1 MAAPENIHPTFGQL
15 LGRESK
21 ETLLKQRGTVVWLYG
36 LSGSGKSTLANA
48 LERRLHDERIF
59 TQLLDGDNLR
69 SGLNSDLGF
78 SDEDRRENIRR
89 VAEVAKL
96 FVSAGV
102 VTIEAF
108 ICPRAELRVLARD
121 IIGAKDFFEVYVEC
135 SFETCEA
142 RDVKGLYAKAKAG
155 GVEQFTGRDSAF
167 EPGVSPDLTLNTDD
181 LSEADAAQQIFDAV
195 RLRVTLKE

>member
-48 LERRLHDERIF
+48 LERRLHDEGIF

-78 SDEDRRENIRR
+78 SDKDRRENIRR

-96 FVSAGV
+96 FASASV
-102 VTIEAF
+102 VTIAAF

-121 IIGAKDFFEVYVEC
+121 IIGAKDFFEVYLEC

-167 EPGVSPDLTLNTDD
+167 EPGVSPDLTLNTND
-181 LSEADAAQQIFDAV
+181 LSEADAAQQLFDAV
-195 RLRVTLKE
+195 RPRVNLAE

>member
-48 LERRLHDERIF
+48 LERRLHDEGIF
-59 TQLLDGDNLR
+59 TQLLDGDNIR

-78 SDEDRRENIRR
+78 SDEDLRENIRR

-96 FVSAGV
+96 FASASV
-102 VTIEAF
+102 VTIAAF

-121 IIGAKDFFEVYVEC
+121 IIGAKDFFEVYLEC
-135 SFETCEA
+135 SFKTCEA
-142 RDVKGLYAKAKAG
+142 RDVKGL
-155 GVEQFTGRDSAF
+155 
-167 EPGVSPDLTLNTDD
+167 
-181 LSEADAAQQIFDAV
+181 
-195 RLRVTLKE
+195 

>member
-36 LSGSGKSTLANA
+36 LSGSGKRTLANA
-48 LERRLHDERIF
+48 LERRLHDEGIS

-78 SDEDRRENIRR
+78 SDKDRRENIRR

-96 FVSAGV
+96 FASASV
-102 VTIEAF
+102 VTIAAF

-121 IIGAKDFFEVYVEC
+121 IIGAKDFFEVYLEC

-167 EPGVSPDLTLNTDD
+167 EPGVLPDLTLNTND
-181 LSEADAAQQIFDAV
+181 LSEADAAQQLFDAV
-195 RLRVTLKE
+195 RPRVNLAE

>member
-48 LERRLHDERIF
+48 LERRLHDEGIF

-78 SDEDRRENIRR
+78 SDKDRRENIRR

-96 FVSAGV
+96 FASASV
-102 VTIEAF
+102 VTIAAF

-121 IIGAKDFFEVYVEC
+121 IIGAKDFFEVYLEC

-167 EPGVSPDLTLNTDD
+167 EPGVLPDLTLNTND
-181 LSEADAAQQIFDAV
+181 LSEADAAQQLFDAV
-195 RLRVTLKE
+195 RPRVTLAE

>member
-48 LERRLHDERIF
+48 LERRLHDEGIF
-59 TQLLDGDNLR
+59 TQLLDGDNIR
-69 SGLNSDLGF
+69 SGLNSNLGF
-78 SDEDRRENIRR
+78 SDDDRRENIRR

-96 FVSAGV
+96 FATAGM
-102 VTIEAF
+102 VTIAAF
-108 ICPRAELRVLARD
+108 ISPRAELRVLARD
-121 IIGAKDFFEVYVEC
+121 IIGARDFFEVYVEC

-167 EPGVSPDLTLNTDD
+167 ESGVSPDLTLNTND
-181 LSEADAAQQIFDAV
+181 LSEADAAQQLFDAV
-195 RLRVTLKE
+195 RPRVNLAE

>member
-1 MAAPENIHPTFGQL
+1 MAAPENIHPIFGQL

-48 LERRLHDERIF
+48 LERRLHDEGIF

-78 SDEDRRENIRR
+78 SDKDRRENIRR

-96 FVSAGV
+96 FASASV
-102 VTIEAF
+102 VTIAAF

-121 IIGAKDFFEVYVEC
+121 IIGAKDFFEVYLEC

-167 EPGVSPDLTLNTDD
+167 EPGVLPDLTLNTND
-181 LSEADAAQQIFDAV
+181 LSEADAAQQLFDAV
-195 RLRVTLKE
+195 RPRVTLAE

>member
-48 LERRLHDERIF
+48 LERRLHDEGIS

-78 SDEDRRENIRR
+78 SDKDRRENIRR

-96 FVSAGV
+96 FASASV
-102 VTIEAF
+102 VTIAAF

-121 IIGAKDFFEVYVEC
+121 IIGAKDFFEVYLEC

-167 EPGVSPDLTLNTDD
+167 EPGVLPDLTLNTND
-181 LSEADAAQQIFDAV
+181 LSEADAAQQLFDAV
-195 RLRVTLKE
+195 RPRVTLAE

>member
-48 LERRLHDERIF
+48 LERRLHDEGIF
-59 TQLLDGDNLR
+59 TQLLDGDNIR
-69 SGLNSDLGF
+69 SGMNSNLGF
-78 SDEDRRENIRR
+78 SDDDRQENIRR
-89 VAEVAKL
+89 IAEVAKL
-96 FVSAGV
+96 FATAGV
-102 VTIEAF
+102 VTIAAF
-108 ICPRAELRVLARD
+108 ICPREELRVLARE
-121 IIGAKDFFEVYVEC
+121 IIGAEDFFEVYVEC

-167 EPGVSPDLTLNTDD
+167 EPGVSPDLTLNTND
-181 LSEADAAQQIFDAV
+181 LSEADAAQQLFDAV
-195 RLRVTLKE
+195 RPRVNLAE

>member
-36 LSGSGKSTLANA
+36 LSGSGKSTLASA
-48 LERRLHDERIF
+48 LERRLHDEGIS

-78 SDEDRRENIRR
+78 SDKDRRENIRR

-96 FVSAGV
+96 FASASV
-102 VTIEAF
+102 VTIAAF

-121 IIGAKDFFEVYVEC
+121 IIGAKDFFEVYLEC

-181 LSEADAAQQIFDAV
+181 LSEADAAQQLFDAV
-195 RLRVTLKE
+195 QSRVNLAE

>member
-48 LERRLHDERIF
+48 LERRLHDEGIS

-78 SDEDRRENIRR
+78 SDKDRRENIRR

-96 FVSAGV
+96 FASASV
-102 VTIEAF
+102 VTIAAF

-121 IIGAKDFFEVYVEC
+121 IIGAKDFFEVYLEC

-167 EPGVSPDLTLNTDD
+167 EPGVLPDLTLNTDD
-181 LSEADAAQQIFDAV
+181 LSEADAAQQLFDAV
-195 RLRVTLKE
+195 RPRVTLAE